1 MNANQFNLI
10 LNELKALNIGKIKEW
25 QALNLAVVS
34 IMRRAGLEEDDVN
47 FELEADSIKIT
58 QQLCLKNK
66 VFLPT
71 VKVVD
76 KLQEIFADY
85 VSDGRLKM
93 KGFKAPAEPSKQD
106 LYNFLIDFVLDNNK
120 VNIATYTVEILGG
133 LSGSGLEIP
142 ELTDFVSFTIDTY
155 KALTNKQVSEDD
167 ILPFGF
173 QYYNLAGFVYKYTKT
188 IPTAEDCED
197 FESDVKETA
206 QSLNVTMSDDLF
218 DNLTEFGALLFNFP
232 GFSNLRR
239 RNQIIENLVDNSRE
253 FLDVLVDFIDF
264 EGITEY

>member
-1 MNANQFNLI
+1 MNANQFNLV
-10 LNELKALNIGKIKEW
+10 LNELKTLNIGKIKEW

-85 VSDGRLKM
+85 ASDGRLKM

-120 VNIATYTVEILGG
+120 ANIATYTLEILGG
-133 LSGSGLEIP
+133 LSGSDLEIP

-188 IPTAEDCED
+188 IPTAENCED

-206 QSLNVTMSDDLF
+206 NALHITMSDDLIDNINEFNGLLRNFGGF
-218 DNLTEFGALLFNFP
+218 DTVRKLGYATANKT
-232 GFSNLRR
+232 
-239 RNQIIENLVDNSRE
+239 E

>member
-1 MNANQFNLI
+1 MNANQFNLV
-10 LNELKALNIGKIKEW
+10 LNELKSLNIEKIKEW

-34 IMRRAGLEEDDVN
+34 IMEQAGLSEDDVN

-71 VKVVD
+71 VKAVD
-76 KLQEIFADY
+76 KLWGIFADY
-85 VSDGRLKM
+85 ASDRRLKM

-120 VNIATYTVEILGG
+120 ANIATYTLEILGG
-133 LSGSGLEIP
+133 LSGSDLEIP

-188 IPTAEDCED
+188 IPTAEDCEY

-206 QSLNVTMSDDLF
+206 NALHITMSDDLI
-218 DNLTEFGALLFNFP
+218 DNISEFNGLLRNFS
-232 GFSNLRR
+232 GFYTVRKLGYATANKT
-239 RNQIIENLVDNSRE
+239 E

-264 EGITEY
+264 DGITEY

>member
-1 MNANQFNLI
+1 MNANQFNLV
-10 LNELKALNIGKIKEW
+10 LNELKTLNIKKIKEW
-25 QALNLAVVS
+25 QVLNMAVVS
-34 IMRRAGLEEDDVN
+34 IMEQAGLAEDDVN

-71 VKVVD
+71 VKAVD
-76 KLQEIFADY
+76 KLCGIFADY
-85 VSDGRLKM
+85 ASDGRLKM

-106 LYNFLIDFVLDNNK
+106 LYNFLVDVVLDNSK
-120 VNIATYTVEILGG
+120 SNIATYTVEILDG

-206 QSLNVTMSDDLF
+206 NALHITMSDDLIDNINEFNGLLRNFSGF
-218 DNLTEFGALLFNFP
+218 DTVRKLGYATANKT
-232 GFSNLRR
+232 
-239 RNQIIENLVDNSRE
+239 E